1 MAAVSIRYA
10 RAFADVLFE
19 HKLDAAR
26 ATRELSEVID
36 LVHSNDALRKVW
48 ENPSVP
54 AEQKVRLLDAITKR
68 IGYGTEVRNFIAIV
82 VDHRRIALLPQ
93 IARQVQIE
101 INRRL
106 GITEADI
113 TVARELGAKERSELE
128 RQIAQATGQRSVRAN
143 YKIDPAVLGGAV
155 VRMGSTI
162 YDGSV
167 RGQLRRIKERL
178 SAG

>member
-10 RAFADVLFE
+10 RAFADVLFDR
-19 HKLDAAR
+19 KLDAAR
-26 ATRELSEVID
+26 ATRELSEVVE
-36 LVHSNDALRKVW
+36 LVRSNDALRKVW

-54 AEQKVRLLDAITKR
+54 AEQKVRLLDAIAKR
-68 IGYGTEVRNFIAIV
+68 GGYAAEIRNFIAVV

-93 IARQVQIE
+93 IARQVQTE

-106 GITEADI
+106 GMTEAEI
-113 TVARELGAKERSELE
+113 TIARELGPKERTQLE
-128 RQIAQATGQRSVRAN
+128 RQITLATGQRSVRAT
-143 YKIDPAVLGGAV
+143 YKVDPAVLGGAV

-167 RGQLRRIKERL
+167 RGQLRKIKEAL
-178 SAG
+178 GS

>member
-10 RAFADVLFE
+10 RAFADVLFDR
-19 HKLDAAR
+19 KLDAAR
-26 ATRELSEVID
+26 ATRELSEVVE
-36 LVHSNDALRKVW
+36 LVRSNDALRKVW

-54 AEQKVRLLDAITKR
+54 AEQKVRLLDAIAKR
-68 IGYGTEVRNFIAIV
+68 GGYAAEIRNFIAVV

-93 IARQVQIE
+93 IARQVQTE

-106 GITEADI
+106 GMTEAEI
-113 TVARELGAKERSELE
+113 TIARDLGGKERTELE
-128 RQIAQATGQRSVRAN
+128 RQIAQATGQRSVRAT
-143 YKIDPAVLGGAV
+143 YKVDPAVLGGAV

-167 RGQLRRIKERL
+167 RGQLRKIKEAL
-178 SAG
+178 GS